1 MESLAAARDT
11 NRAAGRLCDRVPAP
25 PHPPSS
31 LAAPSTHQLAASLLD
46 SGCRRWTRAAAIP
59 SAAGLAANL
68 LDSIAGA
75 PVARPLAA
83 ARLARSIAAA
93 RIARFFATARFA
105 RTIAAARLAVARI
118 ISPSPEK
125 PRRRDRG
132 VSSAGRRRVA
142 ETIPPRTEAGF
153 ADAWVPLE
161 KNYSTYLSKPGLQ
174 RGEHNLTAMSPWSNY
189 CSKRCRM

>member
-83 ARLARSIAAA
+83 AR
-93 RIARFFATARFA
+93 IARFFATARFA

-132 VSSAGRRRVA
+132 VSSAGRRRAA

-153 ADAWVPLE
+153 ADAWVPLK
-161 KNYSTYLSKPGLQ
+161 KNYSTYQS
-174 RGEHNLTAMSPWSNY
+174 NLGYSVGNMT
-189 CSKRCRM
+189 